1 MNDCIFCK
9 IIQGDIPAHKV
20 YEDEDVVAFLDISP
34 VSKGHTLIIPKEHAE
49 NLTEASHE
57 SAKALMGAVH
67 HIAPKIMKA
76 LDASGY
82 NLGMNHGKDAGQV
95 VWHTHMHIMPR
106 YAGQKRSFEK
116 MQVSNEDLK
125 IIAERIRNAL

>member
-1 MNDCIFCK
+1 
-9 IIQGDIPAHKV
+9 
-20 YEDEDVVAFLDISP
+20 
-34 VSKGHTLIIPKEHAE
+34 
-49 NLTEASHE
+49 
-57 SAKALMGAVH
+57 
-67 HIAPKIMKA
+67 MKA